1 MSSQFANSKE
11 ISNVNRTL
19 SNALT
24 AMQVT
29 EPWLQQKHV
38 IYGKQQIKE
47 GEIKRVFITWRKW
60 YWWYN
65 SIADECF
72 NFFFLGNISQTTK
85 RFSQWTLLML
95 TLFIF
100 YKALSWSWSYHLD
113 IFFFLSGLCTQ
124 LVQHMPSI
132 FWNKKIRGPKT
143 LIFVP
148 LNTEWRAHF
157 FSLILILTQ
166 RASL

>member
-113 IFFFLSGLCTQ
+113 IFFSFLASAPNWYNICHLSFGTRKSEVPRHWYLYPWTLSEGLT
-124 LVQHMPSI
+124 
-132 FWNKKIRGPKT
+132 
-143 LIFVP
+143 
-148 LNTEWRAHF
+148 F
-157 FSLILILTQ
+157 FLLY
-166 RASL
+166 